1 MSLKH
6 AILGFLSLKPLTG
19 YDLKKAFDQ
28 SVSHFWPANQSQIY
42 RTLAELDADG
52 LVEKEVI
59 AREERL
65 DMKRYS
71 ITEQG
76 RQALRQWLST
86 PLPTQETRE
95 PLLIQVFFAGMLAD
109 SELLPVLEHHLRDI
123 EAQVAFFGELYRAS
137 LAQVPADAPSRA
149 SFLSLLTLEYALGTF
164 AQARDW
170 LRSAI
175 GRLKAGDYTPAD
187 VSTLVAPRA

>member
-42 RTLAELDADG
+42 RSLAELDAEG
-52 LVEKEVI
+52 LVEKEII

-65 DMKRYS
+65 NMKRYS
-71 ITEQG
+71 ITEPG
-76 RQALRQWLST
+76 RQALRRWLAT

-109 SELLPVLEHHLRDI
+109 AELLPVLDHHLRDI

-137 LAQVPADAPSRA
+137 LDRIATDAPPRA
-149 SFLSLLTLEYALGTF
+149 AFLSILTLEYALGSY

-175 GRLKAGDYTPAD
+175 QRLKAGDYTPAEL
-187 VSTLVAPRA
+187 STLVAPRA